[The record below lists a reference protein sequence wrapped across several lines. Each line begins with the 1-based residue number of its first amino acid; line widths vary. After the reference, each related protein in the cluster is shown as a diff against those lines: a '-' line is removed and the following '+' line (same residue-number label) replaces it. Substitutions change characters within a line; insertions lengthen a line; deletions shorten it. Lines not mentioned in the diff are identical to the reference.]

1 MKPVR
6 IQIGFLRPLDSHWL
20 SVGVKQVVRT
30 ASSQFSS
37 YFKLAIFFFF
47 FCLAHQ
53 NRTTTEP
60 QCSPAQLEYFKS
72 FEIYVRSPYVIPSTV
87 TIRCSYLQN
96 SFCFKMSL
104 PYHNDSQSQNYKTKR
119 HSEHS
124 EQMLFSNIWNIDGI
138 PPACSGINRPH
149 TSVQLLLGLAA

>member
-47 FCLAHQ
+47 FLAHQ

-138 PPACSGINRPH
+138 PPACSDINRPH

>member
-1 MKPVR
+1 MNPVG

-37 YFKLAIFFFF
+37 YFKLSIFFF

-53 NRTTTEP
+53 NRTTTQP
-60 QCSPAQLEYFKS
+60 QCSPAQLECFKS

-87 TIRCSYLQN
+87 TICCSYLQN

-104 PYHNDSQSQNYKTKR
+104 PYHNQNQSQHYKTKR

-124 EQMLFSNIWNIDGI
+124 EQILNSNISNIDGI
-138 PPACSGINRPH
+138 PPACSDINRPH
-149 TSVQLLLGLAA
+149 ISVQLLLGLAA